1 MKGHFET
8 EQSSPPYMLPHP
20 QVFCHS
26 YGNLP
31 TVPTSQMQLE
41 LALEKAL
48 AQRKVSFQESVSVS
62 GACGEMGGNGR
73 DWYCEGQ
80 KEA

>member
-1 MKGHFET
+1 MSQNKVLLLICCFFPPRCFVTVMET
-8 EQSSPPYMLPHP
+8 L
-20 QVFCHS
+20 V
-26 YGNLP
+26 NLP

-41 LALEKAL
+41 LAREKAL
-48 AQRKVSFQESVSVS
+48 AQRKVSFQESLPVS
-62 GACGEMGGNGR
+62 GACGVMEGNGR